1 MDDSGNSSRND
12 KYVETNFDDKEIP
25 RKMMMTKLGVLGRRR
40 PFLSRL
46 PSRRTFLHQGI
57 GEGGKKGFSSS
68 SSGRSSDADST
79 SGVRHLQITFLDFF
93 EGGRERFLSLFV
105 YRKHWISVTGTRN
118 VVYEVVTKIL
128 GVMLFGYECDN
139 GSFQLTV
146 KRLGCLIRNFRPE
159 VYIRFP

>member
-57 GEGGKKGFSSS
+57 GEG
-68 SSGRSSDADST
+68 
-79 SGVRHLQITFLDFF
+79 
-93 EGGRERFLSLFV
+93 
-105 YRKHWISVTGTRN
+105 
-118 VVYEVVTKIL
+118 
-128 GVMLFGYECDN
+128 
-139 GSFQLTV
+139 
-146 KRLGCLIRNFRPE
+146 
-159 VYIRFP
+159 